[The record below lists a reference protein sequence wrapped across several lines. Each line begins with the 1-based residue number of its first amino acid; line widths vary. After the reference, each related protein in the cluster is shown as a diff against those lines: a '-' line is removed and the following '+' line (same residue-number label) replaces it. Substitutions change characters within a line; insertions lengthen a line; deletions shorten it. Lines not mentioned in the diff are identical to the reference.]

1 MINYTDLC
9 MEVLRK
15 NDPEIFSIVE
25 HELER
30 QRDCINLIASE
41 NIVDNT
47 ILSAMGSVLANKY
60 AEGYPSRRYYGG
72 CSYVDDLERLA
83 IDRVNALFKSEGANV
98 QPHSGSQANMGVY
111 FSVLSPGDT
120 VMGMSLNDGGHLTHG
135 SKVNFSGRLYN
146 FVPYGVD
153 INTGFLDYDKI
164 QQIAYECRPKLIVCG
179 ASAYPRSVDFSR
191 FREIADNVGALL
203 MADIAHIAGLV
214 ATGLHPGPVPYSD
227 FVTSTTHKTLRGPR
241 GAFILFKKKFEEQI
255 NKSIFPGIQGGP
267 HMHTI
272 AAKAICF
279 ENAMKPS
286 FKDYISRVVSNCKSM
301 AKEFKDLGIKLVSG
315 GTDNHMLLLDL
326 SKSNMTGKEFENML
340 EEVGI
345 VVNKDTIPGDTR
357 GPRECSGIRIGTPSI
372 TSRGMNEKDCKKIA
386 NLIFLVF
393 DNFDKNKKFVKSEVS
408 RMVADYPIYQ

>member
-9 MEVLRK
+9 MEVLK
-15 NDPEIFSIVE
+15 ESDPEIFGIIE
-25 HELER
+25 HELKR

-41 NIVDNT
+41 NIVDDT
-47 ILSAMGSVLANKY
+47 ILSAMGSVLTNKY
-60 AEGYPSRRYYGG
+60 AEGYPSKRYYGG
-72 CSYVDDLERLA
+72 CSYVDDLEQLA
-83 IDRVNALFKSEGANV
+83 IYRANSLFKSEGANV

-120 VMGMSLNDGGHLTHG
+120 VMGMNLHSGGHLTHG
-135 SKVNFSGRLYN
+135 SKVNFSGQLYN
-146 FVPYGVD
+146 FVQYGVD
-153 INTGFLDYDKI
+153 VNTGFLDYDKI
-164 QQIAYECRPKLIVCG
+164 QQIAYECHPKLIVCG
-179 ASAYPRSVDFSR
+179 ASAYPRSIDFAK

-203 MADIAHIAGLV
+203 MSDMAHIAGLV
-214 ATGLHPGPVPYSD
+214 ATGLHPDPVPYSD

-241 GAFILFKKKFEEQI
+241 GAFVLFKKKFEEQI

-279 ENAMKPS
+279 KNAMKPS

-301 AKEFKDLGIKLVSG
+301 SEEFKALGIKLVSD

-326 SKSNMTGKEFENML
+326 SKSNITGKDLEKML
-340 EEVGI
+340 EEVNI
-345 VVNKDTIPGDTR
+345 VVNKDTIPGDKR
-357 GPRECSGIRIGTPSI
+357 GPRDCSGIRIGTPSI
-372 TSRGMNEKDCKKIA
+372 TSRGMNEEDCKKIA
-386 NLIFLVF
+386 NLIFLVI

-408 RMVADYPIYQ
+408 KMVSEYPIYQ